1 MRRHWTCPR
10 FGRSPRDSPLIRRD
24 AARGL
29 RAAGLP
35 VAFFL
40 IAATL
45 FPFAVGPDAR
55 LLAKAGG
62 GMLWLSALLAALLP
76 VERLVTPDAEA
87 GVLDQFAVRG
97 VADEGVA
104 AAKIVAHWLG
114 FGPSLMLAALPGAAL
129 LGLGGATLARLEI
142 GLAIGT
148 PALAA
153 LGVTV
158 AALTTGL
165 RGAAGLRGWFCCRS
179 PCRVLIFGAGA
190 LTPNDGGALKLLA
203 AAALLLTAG
212 APFAA
217 GAALKALRD

>member
-1 MRRHWTCPR
+1 MIL
-10 FGRSPRDSPLIRRD
+10 PLIHRD

-45 FPFAVGPDAR
+45 FPFAVGPDPK

-62 GMLWLSALLAALLP
+62 GMLWLAALLAALLP
-76 VERLVTPDAEA
+76 VERLVTPDAEG

-97 VADEGVA
+97 IADEGVA
-104 AAKIVAHWLG
+104 AAKIAAHWLG
-114 FGPSLMLAALPGAAL
+114 FGPPLMLAALPGAAL
-129 LGLGGATLARLEI
+129 LGLDGATLGRLEL

-165 RGAAGLRGWFCCRS
+165 RGAGALAGLLLL
-179 PCRVLIFGAGA
+179 PLAVPLLIFGAGA
-190 LTPNDGGALKLLA
+190 LNPDDGGALKLLTA
-203 AAALLLTAG
+203 TALLLTTG

-217 GAALKALRD
+217 GAALKTLRD